1 VSVSARGG
9 AIRVLVADDDPAI
22 LAAVRDLLAGEP
34 GIAVVATARDAEE
47 AVRLVAQHRPEV
59 AILDVRMPVRGGLW
73 AAREIGRIAPE
84 TRVVAL
90 SVLDDRASVAGMIR
104 AGAIGFV
111 VKGAPI
117 AEIIET
123 VERAGRGLASLS
135 GELVAGVARELDEQL
150 ERRERIEHRRRQI
163 TAEIERAL
171 APGGLRAVFQ
181 PIVELE
187 SGRTVGYEALARF
200 NVEPVRGPDLWF
212 AAAEEV
218 GLREELEVAAIRTA
232 LDRFDD
238 VPADAYL
245 ALNLSP
251 TAILSAQSDLVRTRL
266 ADERVVVEVT
276 EHAPV
281 ADYDALERALAPVR
295 AEGGRLA
302 IDDAGAGFASLR
314 HILRLDPDIIK
325 LDIGLTRGIDLDRGR
340 RSLATALIAFGAEMG
355 TTIVAEGIETEAE
368 LEALRSLGV
377 RYGQGYHLGRPGEL
391 PAGGGR

>member
-1 VSVSARGG
+1 MNTSARAA
-9 AIRVLVADDDPAI
+9 AIRVLIADDDPAI
-22 LAAVRDLLAGEP
+22 LAAVRDLLTGEP
-34 GIAVVATARDAEE
+34 GLEVVATARDAEE
-47 AVRLVAQHRPEV
+47 AVRLVELQRPDV
-59 AILDVRMPVRGGLW
+59 AILDVRMPVRGGPW
-73 AAREIGRIAPE
+73 ATREIGRIAPE

-90 SVLDDRASVAGMIR
+90 SAHDDRATVADMIR
-104 AGAIGFV
+104 AGALGFV
-111 VKGAPI
+111 VKGAPVAQI
-117 AEIIET
+117 VET

-135 GELVAGVARELDEQL
+135 GEVVAGVARELDEQL
-150 ERRERIEHRRRQI
+150 ERRERAEQRRRQT

-171 APGGLRAVFQ
+171 APGGLRTVFQ

-187 SGRTVGYEALARF
+187 SGNLIGYEGLTRF

-218 GLREELEVAAIRTA
+218 GLREELEVAAIRVA

-251 TAILSAQSDLVRTRL
+251 TAIMSAQSDPVRTRL
-266 ADERVVVEVT
+266 ADERIVVEVT

-281 ADYDALERALAPVR
+281 ADYNALERALAPIR

-314 HILRLDPDIIK
+314 HILRLNPDIIK
-325 LDIGLTRGIDLDRGR
+325 LDICLTRGIDLDRGR
-340 RSLATALIAFGAEMG
+340 RSLASALIAFGTEMG
-355 TTIVAEGIETEAE
+355 TTIVAEGIETRAE

-391 PAGGGR
+391 PVVGRR

>member
-1 VSVSARGG
+1 MSEPERG

-22 LAAVRDLLAGEP
+22 LTAVRDLLAGEP
-34 GIAVVATARDAEE
+34 GMTVVATARDAEE
-47 AVRLVAQHRPEV
+47 AVRLAAAHRPDV
-59 AILDVRMPVRGGLW
+59 AVLPVGLSPRGGPW
-73 AAREIGRIAPE
+73 ATREIGRLTPE
-84 TRVVAL
+84 TRVVAFT
-90 SVLDDRASVAGMIR
+90 VHDDRASVAAMLR

-111 VKGAPI
+111 VKGTPVSLLVEA
-117 AEIIET
+117 

-150 ERRERIEHRRRQI
+150 ARRERAELHQRRT

-181 PIVELE
+181 PIVELD

-200 NVEPVRGPDLWF
+200 AVEPARGPDLWF

-218 GLREELEVAAIRTA
+218 GLREELEMAAIRTA
-232 LDRFDD
+232 LARFDD
-238 VPADAYL
+238 LPADSYL

-251 TAILSAQSDLVRTRL
+251 NAIVAGQGDLLRTLL
-266 ADERVVVEVT
+266 ADERIVVEVT

-281 ADYDALERALAPVR
+281 TDYDALERALAPIR
-295 AEGGRLA
+295 SEGGRLA

-325 LDIGLTRGIDLDRGR
+325 LDIGLTRGIDQDRGR
-340 RSLATALIAFGAEMG
+340 RSLATALIAFGTEMG
-355 TTIVAEGIETEAE
+355 TTIVAEGIETAAE
-368 LEALRSLGV
+368 LDALRSLGV

-391 PAGGGR
+391 PAGDGR